1 MTRCSIRDINWAHFS
16 PAAREIVTDLIRA
29 GEAGLAN
36 LNGGNPAHALPDLE
50 QYIEDAKAL
59 LKSWLADHMR
69 TNCTW
74 RRWSST
80 ARVNLGFS
88 ENPEP

>member
-1 MTRCSIRDINWAHFS
+1 
-16 PAAREIVTDLIRA
+16 
-29 GEAGLAN
+29 
-36 LNGGNPAHALPDLE
+36 LE

-59 LKSWLADHMR
+59 LKSRLADHMR